1 MPYEAKTNWK
11 YDDTVTEKDLNRIE
25 QGLKDAHVAEYKD
38 ITLQPGVQI
47 VDVPEDTPFRMGEIR
62 GRTLIN
68 LLGQAGKCD
77 DPEAF
82 YKIKDDM
89 DVLIDTTNKAEG
101 TGSLLLVSRA
111 DNTGYLGVER
121 QIKVSPNGYY
131 VVVAMARNITAAH
144 LRLQVAGNPFKA
156 TDTTSYGAFEPLA
169 IPFTPSEL
177 GVTDQAAIQL
187 WIKTDTTNT
196 GGSFDAVRV
205 YEITKTEYNAIDSMT
220 AEQVAARY
228 PYIDSMTNVT
238 NPYAI
243 TTNGNLLPPFTEW
256 GESAQLAMPVSS
268 PYEIKLRKTSSNEFA
283 TKTTSLSLPPNT
295 AFTFIVEVDADFSA
309 SGTYGAYLNVFS
321 EDGNGTGTSIELKTT
336 AYRNTSGTFSICSD
350 FTVPSNSNR
359 VRVLVGID
367 AQSTGNF
374 IFKNPMLI
382 PGDKPQPF
390 TPESCSM
397 WAAECQLA
405 SNPVDGSNA
414 DVLFSG
420 EDGLP
425 YVLEKWNK
433 VVLDGS
439 LKWEHDNAA
448 TYKGFKR
455 IRVPVASGVPYSQYV
470 VKFDGKILP
479 NIDEGVNWE
488 TVDLSQL
495 YKNEHLYLSVSNV
508 DSGWGDAYTP
518 TGDEIKAY
526 FFGWR
531 MNVFAGGYDSIYN
544 GSGVKEWHRIDVST
558 GKPIANTGVTTT
570 PTSSYQG
577 YKPYRLQYLKTKP
590 TAEPINI
597 YESGLTLLKGWN
609 MVEVDSGVAIRE
621 KADPRGDSMNMYLHS
636 RGHGNRL
643 KYLVGGIYSVYR
655 NGRLDGE
662 WTTYDTSM
670 SIDYGV
676 KDAQCPLNSYDP
688 TAIYHV
694 TYTMLD
700 QTLTAPIKGSIAT
713 NLRSALT
720 EVVQWA
726 GDAERRL
733 SVVETK
739 KAEKD
744 TKLQFIKPTL
754 LNDWKLF
761 GESGRPEAGYCRDRD
776 GFVYLTGVI
785 TGGTIGVTGKPAFV
799 LPVGYRPKR
808 LLSKIA
814 ITTSS
819 SNAAVDITADGGVY
833 IITGDN
839 YFIALDTIS
848 PFFAEQ

>member
-38 ITLQPGVQI
+38 ITLKPGVQI
-47 VDVPEDTPFRMGEIR
+47 VDVPEDTPFRMGEIC

-68 LLGQAGKCD
+68 LLGRAGRCD
-77 DPEAF
+77 DMAPWGMWQASLDTDSSFKGLRVDVQSGYDDGAAF
-82 YKIKDDM
+82 IGIKN
-89 DVLIDTTNKAEG
+89 VQNGRSFIIVGNAEHNVNAQG
-101 TGSLLLVSRA
+101 ARFGATFYTGDKVV
-111 DNTGYLGVER
+111 DNTVVSKKTSETSVRQPIHLVFTIPSGVDSFT
-121 QIKVSPNGYY
+121 VNMG
-131 VVVAMARNITAAH
+131 VVANEAKAR
-144 LRLQVAGNPFKA
+144 GC
-156 TDTTSYGAFEPLA
+156 
-169 IPFTPSEL
+169 
-177 GVTDQAAIQL
+177 
-187 WIKTDTTNT
+187 
-196 GGSFDAVRV
+196 FDSVRV
-205 YEITKTEYNAIDSMT
+205 YEIPSSEVVKLTSMKSEDV
-220 AEQVAARY
+220 AELY
-228 PYIDSMTNVT
+228 PYTESITNVT

-243 TTNGNLLPPFTEW
+243 ATSGNLLPPFTEW
-256 GESAQLAMPVSS
+256 GESAQLALPVSS
-268 PYEIKLRKTSSNEFA
+268 PYEIRLSKTSSNEFA
-283 TKTTSLSLPPNT
+283 TKTISLSLPPNT
-295 AFTFIVEVDADFSA
+295 AFTFSAEVEADFLA

-321 EDGNGTGTSIELKTT
+321 VDSTGTVTSIELKTT
-336 AYRNTSGTFSICSD
+336 AYRNTSGTFTIFSD
-350 FTVPSNSNR
+350 FNVPSNSHKI
-359 VRVLVGID
+359 RVLVGVD

-405 SNPVDGSNA
+405 SNPADGSNA
-414 DVLFSG
+414 DVLFAG

-425 YVLEKWNK
+425 YIFEKWKK
-433 VVLDGS
+433 VVLDGA

-455 IRVPVASGVPYSQYV
+455 VRVPVASGVPYSQYV

-488 TVDLSQL
+488 TADLSQL
-495 YKNEHLYLSVSNV
+495 YKNEHLYLSVSNG

-518 TGDEIKAY
+518 TADEIKAY

-544 GSGVKEWHRIDVST
+544 GSGVKEWHKIEVST
-558 GKPIANTGVTTT
+558 GKPIPNTGTTT
-570 PTSSYQG
+570 VPTNSYQG
-577 YKPYRLQYLKTKP
+577 YTPYDLQFLKAKP
-590 TAEPINI
+590 TTEPVRN
-597 YESGLTLLKGWN
+597 YETGLTLGKGWN
-609 MVEVDSGVAIRE
+609 MVEVGSGVVIRE

-688 TAIYHV
+688 TAVYHV

-700 QTLTAPIKGSIAT
+700 PTLAAPINGSISA

-720 EVVQWA
+720 EVVQRA

-744 TKLQFIKPTL
+744 NAVVWIKPSL
-754 LNDWKLF
+754 LNNWTDRGVDGDFPTAYCKDS
-761 GESGRPEAGYCRDRD
+761 SGRVQVRGI
-776 GFVYLTGVI
+776 VK
-785 TGGTIGVTGKPAFV
+785 GGTSNTNIFF
-799 LPVGYRPKR
+799 LPQGYRPKGHVFVP
-808 LLSKIA
+808 LI
-814 ITTSS
+814 
-819 SNAAVDITADGGVY
+819 NY
-833 IITGDN
+833 GDN
-839 YFIALDTIS
+839 GLSTTYASVNGAGAVFIDGHAGNVWLSLDSIS
-848 PFFAEQ
+848 FHAGG

>member
-38 ITLQPGVQI
+38 ITLKPGVQI

-68 LLGQAGKCD
+68 LLGRAGRCD
-77 DPEAF
+77 DTKLWGMWQASLDRGSAF
-82 YKIKDDM
+82 KGICVDVM
-89 DVLIDTTNKAEG
+89 DGFNDGAAFFLINNVKHGRSFIIVGNAEHNENAQG
-101 TGSLLLVSRA
+101 ARFGATFYTGDEVV
-111 DNTGYLGVER
+111 DNTVVSKKTSETSVRQPIHLVFTIPSGVDSFT
-121 QIKVSPNGYY
+121 VNMG
-131 VVVAMARNITAAH
+131 VVANEA
-144 LRLQVAGNPFKA
+144 KA
-156 TDTTSYGAFEPLA
+156 QGC
-169 IPFTPSEL
+169 
-177 GVTDQAAIQL
+177 
-187 WIKTDTTNT
+187 
-196 GGSFDAVRV
+196 FDSVRV
-205 YEITKTEYNAIDSMT
+205 YEIPSSEVVRLTSMKS
-220 AEQVAARY
+220 EDVAGLY
-228 PYIDSMTNVT
+228 PYTESITNVT

-268 PYEIKLRKTSSNEFA
+268 PYEIRLSKTSSNEFA
-283 TKTTSLSLPPNT
+283 TKTISLSLPPNT
-295 AFTFIVEVDADFSA
+295 AFTFSTEVEADFLA

-321 EDGNGTGTSIELKTT
+321 VDSTETVTSIELKTT
-336 AYRNTSGTFSICSD
+336 AYRNTSGTFSIFSD
-350 FTVPSNSNR
+350 FTVPSNSHKIR
-359 VRVLVGID
+359 MLVGVD

-405 SNPVDGSNA
+405 SNPADGSNA
-414 DVLFSG
+414 DVLFAG

-479 NIDEGVNWE
+479 NINEGVNWE
-488 TVDLSQL
+488 TADLSQL
-495 YKNEHLYLSVSNV
+495 YKNEHLYLSISNE
-508 DSGWGDAYTP
+508 DSGWSDSYTP
-518 TGDEIKAY
+518 TADEIKAY
-526 FFGWR
+526 FLGWKMYDGVNGKNPYTSGTR
-531 MNVFAGGYDSIYN
+531 AWCYRESVDSYTGG
-544 GSGVKEWHRIDVST
+544 T
-558 GKPIANTGVTTT
+558 NTLPTTT
-570 PTSSYQG
+570 APNWT
-577 YKPYRLQYLKTKP
+577 PYRLQYIKSKP
-590 TAEPINI
+590 TIEHVRN
-597 YESGLTLLKGWN
+597 YETGLALSKAWN
-609 MVEVDSGVAIRE
+609 MVEVGSGIVIRE
-621 KADPRGDSMNMYLHS
+621 STKPTHYLAN
-636 RGHGNRL
+636 GNYYINNTAVNGSLL
-643 KYLVGGIYSVYR
+643 KNKVSHILRVYR
-655 NGRLDGE
+655 NGSAANTAKIENDANAYGKQHIRFLPSDFD
-662 WTTYDTSM
+662 TTAVYH
-670 SIDYGV
+670 V
-676 KDAQCPLNSYDP
+676 SYTILDP
-688 TAIYHV
+688 TLA
-694 TYTMLD
+694 
-700 QTLTAPIKGSIAT
+700 APIIGSIAT
-713 NLRSALT
+713 NLRGTVTDMVSW
-720 EVVQWA
+720 VS
-726 GDAERRL
+726 DAERRL

-739 KAEKD
+739 KAEND
-744 TKLQFIKPTL
+744 TKLHFIKPTL

-761 GESGRPEAGYCRDRD
+761 GESGRPEAGYCKDQD

-785 TGGTIGVTGKPAFV
+785 TGGMVGVTGKPAFV

-819 SNAAVDITADGGVY
+819 SNAAVDIAVDGGIY

-848 PFFAEQ
+848 PFLAEQ